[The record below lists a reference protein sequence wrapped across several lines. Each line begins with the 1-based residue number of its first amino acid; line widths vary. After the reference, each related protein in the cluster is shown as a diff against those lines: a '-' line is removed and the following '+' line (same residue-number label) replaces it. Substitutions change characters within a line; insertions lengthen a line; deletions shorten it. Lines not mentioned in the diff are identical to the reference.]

1 MFRILFTEIVFPIF
15 FSLALTLGLTWIL
28 YPAWLSAAAERIQ
41 WEEKE
46 PSNRSQKSCKV
57 LLSLV
62 IPAYN
67 EEDRITSMM
76 RCSHQFLMESQK
88 GKDVLKKLKECAKL
102 AGYEE
107 VGVEGIEW
115 IVVDDG
121 STDKTC
127 SVVEDIY
134 ESFGPHDTC
143 RLLSLRK
150 NSGKG

>member
-1 MFRILFTEIVFPIF
+1 MFRLAFTETIFPILFT
-15 FSLALTLGLTWIL
+15 LALTLFTWIL
-28 YPAWLSAAAERIQ
+28 FYPAWLSAGAEKIE
-41 WEEKE
+41 WEEKKT
-46 PSNRSQKSCKV
+46 SKRCKV

-76 RCSHQFLMESQK
+76 RCTHQFLMKSEK

-107 VGVEGIEW
+107 VGTEGIVEW

-127 SVVEDIY
+127 SVVEVIY
-134 ESFGPHDTC
+134 ESFDPNDTC
-143 RLLSLRK
+143 RLLSLRE
-150 NSGKG
+150 NRGKG